1 MRDLTIE
8 GVASIKGGEYGLLS
22 VDGVGK
28 CTGDIQAETLLVD
41 GVFRCFGSIR
51 AGIMR
56 CDGLSQ
62 IHGNIKAEKLSID
75 GLMKVS
81 GGTKIE
87 ATEITCDGMIQ
98 LSGEISADHIDSDGF
113 ISADEI
119 VGDSIN
125 IRSRRNHFWD
135 FFRPRHSRI
144 KLIEATDIELR
155 GVVAQTVN
163 GTNVIIRSGCL
174 IENLDCSGTLFID
187 HGAQVRNLT
196 GSFTRREA

>member
-1 MRDLTIE
+1 MRDFTID
-8 GVASIKGGEYGLLS
+8 GVASIKGGEFGLLS

-41 GVFRCFGSIR
+41 GVFRCFGSIK
-51 AGIMR
+51 AGLMR
-56 CDGLSQ
+56 CDGMAQ
-62 IHGNIKAEKLSID
+62 IHGDIKADTISID
-75 GLMKVS
+75 GMMKVS

-87 ATEITCDGMIQ
+87 ATEITCEGMIE
-98 LSGEISADHIDSDGF
+98 LSGEISADRIDSDGF

-135 FFRPRHSRI
+135 FFRPHHSHI

-163 GTNVIIRSGCL
+163 GTNVIIRSGCT
-174 IENLDCSGTLFID
+174 IENLDCSGMLFID
-187 HGAQVRNLT
+187 PSSQVRNLT
-196 GSFTRREA
+196 GSFTRREY